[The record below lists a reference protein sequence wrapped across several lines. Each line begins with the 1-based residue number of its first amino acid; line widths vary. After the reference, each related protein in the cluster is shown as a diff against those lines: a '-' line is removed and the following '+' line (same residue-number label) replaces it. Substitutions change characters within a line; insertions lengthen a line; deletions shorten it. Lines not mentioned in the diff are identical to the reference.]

1 MTSKILLNIFQ
12 TKSDVA
18 PGLRFGTAA
27 MLICL
32 LVILGYQLITPV
44 KVRIERKVETS
55 GEVLR
60 KRLPTINSLIAFQA
74 KLSLNKEQVTRLNDL
89 SRKEKA
95 QLKPVEGEITEIRK
109 RFESDS
115 KETERT
121 MTLADLQR
129 HATNISA
136 PSKVKREIEV
146 RFSIEAW
153 RVLREEQR
161 LVARQIFSGAKES
174 GY

>member
-1 MTSKILLNIFQ
+1 
-12 TKSDVA
+12 
-18 PGLRFGTAA
+18 
-27 MLICL
+27 
-32 LVILGYQLITPV
+32 
-44 KVRIERKVETS
+44 
-55 GEVLR
+55 
-60 KRLPTINSLIAFQA
+60 
-74 KLSLNKEQVTRLNDL
+74 LNKEQVTRLNDL

-129 HATNISA
+129 LATNISA

>member
-1 MTSKILLNIFQ
+1 
-12 TKSDVA
+12 
-18 PGLRFGTAA
+18 
-27 MLICL
+27 
-32 LVILGYQLITPV
+32 
-44 KVRIERKVETS
+44 
-55 GEVLR
+55 
-60 KRLPTINSLIAFQA
+60 
-74 KLSLNKEQVTRLNDL
+74 
-89 SRKEKA
+89 
-95 QLKPVEGEITEIRK
+95 
-109 RFESDS
+109 
-115 KETERT
+115 

-129 HATNISA
+129 LATNISA